1 MLLRRKGDSYHLK
14 HKKRLR
20 YEMTPPER
28 YLWKYLRSRQIH
40 GFKFRR
46 QHGIGPYIVDFYC
59 PEKAVAIEIDGDMHA
74 EEDQRIRDKQKEEY
88 FSSLNIQ
95 LIRYTNRDVLQNLEG
110 VIEDMLEKLI
120 RISTSQAPPYK
131 GGAV

>member
-1 MLLRRKGDSYHLK
+1 MPLRRKGDSHNLK

-40 GFKFRR
+40 GLKFRC

-59 PEKAVAIEIDGDMHA
+59 PEKAVAIEIDGDTHT
-74 EEDQRIRDKQKEEY
+74 EEGQKIKDKQKEEY
-88 FSSLNIQ
+88 FSALNIR

-110 VIEDMLEKLI
+110 VIEDMLEELI
-120 RISTSQAPPYK
+120 RSSTSPTPPYK
-131 GGAV
+131 GGAS